1 MSARRHWSCARSALD
16 CAAGAAKAQAQP
28 SDAAAAEDS
37 DVVVGNSV
45 DQVVLE
51 LARAI
56 PARRR
61 LEDMDG
67 PHGVE
72 PEEEY
77 DHGGNMVFSLP
88 FLNPKL

>member
-1 MSARRHWSCARSALD
+1 MSARRHWSCARSASD
-16 CAAGAAKAQAQP
+16 CAAGAVKARAQP
-28 SDAAAAEDS
+28 SDAAAEDS
-37 DVVVGNSV
+37 DVVVANSA

-67 PHGVE
+67 PHGVVS
-72 PEEEY
+72 EEED
-77 DHGGNMVFSLP
+77 DHEGNMVFSLP
-88 FLNPKL
+88 FLNSKL

>member
-1 MSARRHWSCARSALD
+1 
-16 CAAGAAKAQAQP
+16 
-28 SDAAAAEDS
+28 
-37 DVVVGNSV
+37 VVVANSA

-72 PEEEY
+72 PEEED
-77 DHGGNMVFSLP
+77 DHGSNMVFSLP